1 MAILDTVKNAMML
14 VDDSC
19 DDTISILIESA
30 CADLGIVGVTATS
43 TTTDPI
49 LILAIITYC
58 RLHFGSPSDYEN
70 LKRSYDE
77 QKSQLISASGYGLPS
92 EV

>member
-14 VDDSC
+14 VDESC

-43 TTTDPI
+43 STTDPI

-58 RLHFGSPSDYEN
+58 RLQFGSPSDYEN